1 MNRLWLNNFSFI
13 LALLSTIGAF
23 AADCRNPQTQ
33 TELNQCGAQD
43 LEQLTK
49 EINKVYA
56 EYRGKLFKQM
66 EPLLTTDQ
74 GSSISVD
81 KVSRPRLQV

>member
-1 MNRLWLNNFSFI
+1 MPTQEVAKMNRLWLNNFSFI

-49 EINKVYA
+49 EIGRAHV
-56 EYRGKLFKQM
+56 
-66 EPLLTTDQ
+66 
-74 GSSISVD
+74 
-81 KVSRPRLQV
+81 